1 MPPYRPLL
9 RQEFRERV
17 RAARAERGW
26 EWSAAERE
34 PYEAHL
40 RALVESAE
48 ISKRVRLEAFARI
61 LDDGRFKTPYEPGCL
76 PSGNPV
82 RSAVREA
89 QVWNVSA
96 DAVGELPTFGY
107 LATIADVAVPETR
120 AYMHNAYG
128 SVRVMLASEVKARCT
143 VFFADSL
150 WAINH
155 DEGAPAPLDAPDELC
170 WLPDRCL
177 PTERL
182 TIDEG
187 GPDEIAE
194 IQITGGLSA
203 DDISSV
209 RFDFE
214 PPKSIVDAL
223 CARGIEWCVNSMP
236 TLPFYSRLEP
246 DTLIAG
252 PGSDAQPDST
262 AR

>member
-1 MPPYRPLL
+1 MPPSRQLL
-9 RQEFRERV
+9 RKEFRERV
-17 RAARAERGW
+17 RAARAKRGW

-40 RALVESAE
+40 RALVQGAE

-61 LDDGRFKTPYEPGCL
+61 LDDGRFKTPYEPRCL

-82 RSAVREA
+82 RSAVRDA

-96 DAVGELPTFGY
+96 EAFGELPTFGY
-107 LATIADVAVPETR
+107 LATTADVAVPETR

-128 SVRVMLASEVKARCT
+128 SVRVMLAGEVKARCT

-150 WAINH
+150 WAISH

-177 PTERL
+177 PPERL

-187 GPDEIAE
+187 GPDEVAE
-194 IQITGGLSA
+194 IQIIGGLSV
-203 DDISSV
+203 DEISSV
-209 RFDFE
+209 RFDFK
-214 PPKSIVDAL
+214 PPESIVDAL
-223 CARGIEWCVNSMP
+223 SARAIKWCVNSVP
-236 TLPFYSRLEP
+236 TLPSYSRLVP
-246 DTLIAG
+246 DTLSASL
-252 PGSDAQPDST
+252 GSDAQPDSP